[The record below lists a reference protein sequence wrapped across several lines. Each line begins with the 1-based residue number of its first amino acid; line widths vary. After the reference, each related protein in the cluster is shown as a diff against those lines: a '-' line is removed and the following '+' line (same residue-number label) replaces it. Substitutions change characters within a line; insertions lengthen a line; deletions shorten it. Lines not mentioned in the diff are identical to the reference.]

1 MLFRSRAA
9 IANNELANYYRLS
22 PNIPASTEN
31 TVRLPVIGKGI
42 NMTTSKLQQ
51 IAAYRIAVSLFR
63 QLWKNGTI
71 SEYEY
76 RKCERKIAE
85 RCNIPDKS
93 IYREIA

>member
-1 MLFRSRAA
+1 
-9 IANNELANYYRLS
+9 
-22 PNIPASTEN
+22 
-31 TVRLPVIGKGI
+31 
-42 NMTTSKLQQ
+42 MTTSKLQQ

-63 QLWKNGTI
+63 QLWKNGRI
-71 SEYEY
+71 SESEY

>member
-1 MLFRSRAA
+1 
-9 IANNELANYYRLS
+9 
-22 PNIPASTEN
+22 
-31 TVRLPVIGKGI
+31 
-42 NMTTSKLQQ
+42 MTTSKLQQ

-71 SEYEY
+71 SEY

>member
-1 MLFRSRAA
+1 
-9 IANNELANYYRLS
+9 
-22 PNIPASTEN
+22 
-31 TVRLPVIGKGI
+31 
-42 NMTTSKLQQ
+42 MTTSKLQQ

-71 SEYEY
+71 SESEY

-85 RCNIPDKS
+85 RCNFPDKS